1 MVDNNRALDY
11 VEHTVL
17 WVHWTPHNRPS
28 SIIYPPSIEN
38 ILSVMPLRIRDLESE
53 EEDESKGEQKTKTTP
68 LDSLYS
74 SLLIKSQ
81 FL

>member
-1 MVDNNRALDY
+1 
-11 VEHTVL
+11 
-17 WVHWTPHNRPS
+17 
-28 SIIYPPSIEN
+28 
-38 ILSVMPLRIRDLESE
+38 MPLRIRDLESE

-81 FL
+81 FLLALRFRFETKSMHDH